1 MSSDQILRIFLRH
14 QGADGTRGR
23 EVRQKSLRQPV
34 SLILEPIGKGV
45 NCCTHYRRSG
55 TVIEITVTTAL
66 RLLLLHQNVSVEHG
80 DTIYYCSIAYN
91 DCQRQTL
98 VLDDECYICLTVQ
111 CEDST
116 PSLKVVGVKTQQMIM
131 VVL

>member
-1 MSSDQILRIFLRH
+1 MIGDLVFGALLRH
-14 QGADGTRGR
+14 QGSDGTGAGGPAKVL
-23 EVRQKSLRQPV
+23 ETTCK
-34 SLILEPIGKGV
+34 LEPIGKGV
-45 NCCTHYRRSG
+45 NCCTLFRRSG

-131 VVL
+131 AVL

>member
-1 MSSDQILRIFLRH
+1 MIRCFVSFYDIKERTV
-14 QGADGTRGR
+14 QGAGSPAKVLETTC
-23 EVRQKSLRQPV
+23 K
-34 SLILEPIGKGV
+34 LEPIGKGV

-116 PSLKVVGVKTQQMIM
+116 PLLKVVRVKTQQMIM
-131 VVL
+131 VVT